1 MGSRP
6 NVEMKRQGS
15 CPSQTSVRASD
26 WSSTVVRTRYSWRS
40 ARASEPP
47 EHQLARQ
54 IAVEPRPAQV
64 SNPNL
69 DRIVALTSLRRSSCP
84 PAGSAEGAALRREL
98 HSCFADQP
106 RFEPKIRTLCHHG
119 HARPVGQ
126 PNKRP
131 DAGGSLCDVF
141 ACVAHYGPQECG
153 QMSPAR
159 MSSSKRREI
168 RARQMF

>member
-98 HSCFADQP
+98 HSFADQP
-106 RFEPKIRTLCHHG
+106 RVELKIRTPRHHG
-119 HARPVGQ
+119 HARPIGK

-131 DAGGSLCDVF
+131 DAGGGLCDVC
-141 ACVAHYGPQECG
+141 ACVAHCGPQEC
-153 QMSPAR
+153 
-159 MSSSKRREI
+159 
-168 RARQMF
+168 RQFCPR